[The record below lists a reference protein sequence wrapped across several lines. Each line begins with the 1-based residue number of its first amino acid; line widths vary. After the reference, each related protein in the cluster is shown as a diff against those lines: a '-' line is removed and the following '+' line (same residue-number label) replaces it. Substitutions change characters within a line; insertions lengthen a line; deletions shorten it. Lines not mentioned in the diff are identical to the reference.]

1 MILKTVIKFFALIQH
16 YKNSFWI
23 KNPHKAQQKTL
34 NYLIEKAKNTKFGI
48 EHNFD
53 KIFNH
58 HDFTNYV
65 PVRDYEKIKSYIE
78 KVKNGEP
85 NILWL
90 GKPLYFSKT
99 SGTTSGV
106 KYIPISKESISSHIN
121 SARDAILSYIYYSGN
136 AKIFFG
142 KQIFLQGSPTLEKIN
157 GIKIGR
163 LSGIVAH
170 HVPKYLQKSRMP
182 SWKTNCIGDWEK
194 KVEKIIEETLDEN
207 MTIIGGIP
215 PWVQMYFE
223 KIKQK
228 TNMPISKVFK
238 KFSLFVY
245 GGVNFEP
252 YKNIFESLIGKKID
266 TIELYPASE
275 GFFAYQDVPGRKDLL
290 LVLNNNIFYE
300 FIELEHFKK
309 KKLKRVMLKDVLIK
323 KDYVMIVST
332 NAGLWAYNVGDTIR
346 FTSLKPFR
354 ILVTGRVKHF
364 ISAFGEHVIG
374 KEVETALNKT
384 LQNTDV
390 KVVEFTV
397 APKNNPESGL
407 PHHEWFIE
415 FNSSPKNLSEFSR
428 KLDVSMQ
435 EENIYYKD
443 LISGKILKPLVVR
456 KVTKNGFNIYMKNI
470 GKLGGQNKLPRLSND
485 RSVVEKLKIHN
496 EI

>member
-1 MILKTVIKFFALIQH
+1 MILKILIKLFALVQH

-23 KNPHKAQQKTL
+23 KNPHKAQQRTF
-34 NYLIEKAKNTKFGI
+34 NYLIQKAKKTEFGRD
-48 EHNFD
+48 HNFD
-53 KIFNH
+53 KISNH
-58 HDFTNYV
+58 QDFVKNV
-65 PVRDYEKIKSYIE
+65 PIRDYEKIKSYVE
-78 KVKNGEP
+78 KVRKGEP
-85 NILWL
+85 NILWS

-106 KYIPISKESISSHIN
+106 KYIPISKESISTHIN
-121 SARDAILSYIYYSGN
+121 SARDAILSYIYYTGN

-142 KQIFLQGSPTLEKIN
+142 KQIFLQGSPTLEIIN
-157 GIKIGR
+157 EIKTGR

-170 HVPKYLQKSRMP
+170 HVPKYLQRSRMP
-182 SWKTNCIGDWEK
+182 TWNTNCIEDWEK
-194 KVEKIIEETLDEN
+194 KVEKIIEETLVEN

-228 TNMPISKVFK
+228 TNMPISKVFRN
-238 KFSLFVY
+238 FSLFIY

-252 YKNIFESLIGKKID
+252 YRNIFEDLIGKKID
-266 TIELYPASE
+266 TIELFPASE
-275 GFFAYQDVPGRKDLL
+275 GFFAYQDKPGREDLL
-290 LVLNNNIFYE
+290 LILNNKIFYE
-300 FIELEHFKK
+300 FIELDHFKK
-309 KKLKRVMLKDVLIK
+309 NKFKRLTLKDVITN

-384 LQNTDV
+384 LKNTDV

-397 APKNNPESGL
+397 APQNNPESGL

-415 FNSSPKNLSEFSR
+415 FDNLPESLSEFSK
-428 KLDVSMQ
+428 KLDDFMQ

-443 LISGKILKPLVVR
+443 LISGKILKPLVIR
-456 KVTKNGFNIYMKNI
+456 KVTKNGFKIYMKKI

-485 RSVVEKLKIHN
+485 RSIVNKLLN
-496 EI
+496 

>member
-1 MILKTVIKFFALIQH
+1 MILKILIKLFALVQH
-16 YKNSFWI
+16 YKNSSWI
-23 KNPHKAQQKTL
+23 KNPHKAQQRTF
-34 NYLIEKAKNTKFGI
+34 NYLIQKAKKTEFGRD
-48 EHNFD
+48 HNFD
-53 KIFNH
+53 KISNH
-58 HDFTNYV
+58 QDFVNNV
-65 PVRDYEKIKSYIE
+65 PIRDYEKIKSYVE
-78 KVKNGEP
+78 KVRKGEP
-85 NILWL
+85 NILWS

-106 KYIPISKESISSHIN
+106 KYIPISKESISTHIN
-121 SARDAILSYIYYSGN
+121 SARDAILSYIYYTGN

-142 KQIFLQGSPTLEKIN
+142 KQIFLQGSPTLEIIN
-157 GIKIGR
+157 GIKTGR

-170 HVPKYLQKSRMP
+170 HVPKYLQRSRMP
-182 SWKTNCIGDWEK
+182 TWNTNCIEDWEK
-194 KVEKIIEETLDEN
+194 KVEKIIEETLVEN

-228 TNMPISKVFK
+228 TNMQISKVFRN
-238 KFSLFVY
+238 FSLFIY

-252 YKNIFESLIGKKID
+252 YRNIFEDLIGKKID
-266 TIELYPASE
+266 TIEFFPASE
-275 GFFAYQDVPGRKDLL
+275 GFFAYQDEPERDDLL
-290 LVLNNNIFYE
+290 LVLNNKIFYE
-300 FIELEHFKK
+300 FVELDHFKK
-309 KKLKRVMLKDVLIK
+309 NKFKRLTLKDVITN

-384 LQNTDV
+384 LKNTDV

-397 APKNNPESGL
+397 APQNNPESGL

-415 FNSSPKNLSEFSR
+415 FDNLPESLSEFSK
-428 KLDVSMQ
+428 KLDDFMQ

-443 LISGKILKPLVVR
+443 LISGKILKPLVIR
-456 KVTKNGFNIYMKNI
+456 KVTKNGFKIYMKKI

-485 RSVVEKLKIHN
+485 RSIVNKLLN
-496 EI
+496 